1 MGGGSSPYCMN
12 RPSPRHRPRCERRS
26 RRSTKQAGTIFE
38 IQAIHGHYA
47 RLTAISRFGS
57 LTSNSLVAASIAALA
72 SAASTLPTYLAGVER
87 AGRFPK

>member
-12 RPSPRHRPRCERRS
+12 RPSHRHRPRCERRS
-26 RRSTKQAGTIFE
+26 TRSTKQAAGTIFE

-57 LTSNSLVAASIAALA
+57 LTSNSLVAASIAASA

-87 AGRFPK
+87 AR